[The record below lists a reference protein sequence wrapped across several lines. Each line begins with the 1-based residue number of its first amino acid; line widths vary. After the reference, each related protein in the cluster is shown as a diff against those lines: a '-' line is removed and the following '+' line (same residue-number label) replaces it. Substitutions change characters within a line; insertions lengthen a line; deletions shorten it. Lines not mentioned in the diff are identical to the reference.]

1 MSSPEPRQGPSPP
14 SVEQILE
21 DLSAAKD
28 DDVVFKSSMLGEHV
42 SCNASRDQTK
52 GKTNIAAP
60 LSDKTENALGHTTS
74 GRDVSEDKGS
84 ANESKT
90 SGKSQSNEQL
100 YGVVVS
106 FLEQFKSLESS
117 QDQLTSLEGELKAKQ
132 EDLEEAISKV
142 KDAWKVDKKEN

>member
-1 MSSPEPRQGPSPP
+1 MLVGLETLIKCFHFNFC
-14 SVEQILE
+14 VEN
-21 DLSAAKD
+21 
-28 DDVVFKSSMLGEHV
+28 V
-42 SCNASRDQTK
+42 
-52 GKTNIAAP
+52 
-60 LSDKTENALGHTTS
+60 LGHTTS

-106 FLEQFKSLESS
+106 FLKQFKSLESS
-117 QDQLTSLEGELKAKQ
+117 QDQLTSLEGDLKAKQ
-132 EDLEEAISKV
+132 EDLEEAIGKV